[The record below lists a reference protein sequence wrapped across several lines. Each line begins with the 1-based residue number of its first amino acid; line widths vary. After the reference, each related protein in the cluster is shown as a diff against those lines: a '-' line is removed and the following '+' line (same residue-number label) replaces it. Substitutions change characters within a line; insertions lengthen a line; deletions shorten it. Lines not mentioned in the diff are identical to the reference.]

1 MRVYIHT
8 DLEGVSGVD
17 NYEMILPENARYAEA
32 QLRLTEDVNAAIE
45 GAFEGGATHVKVL
58 DSHGGGTQH
67 NILWE
72 KIDKRAEREPRPA
85 PRWWGHLD
93 GSYDATFFI
102 GAHAM
107 AGTINA
113 FLDHTQ
119 SSTSWYD
126 YYVNGRKMGEL
137 GQWALVAGHF
147 GVPLVMVAGDQAA
160 ASEAYA
166 FFAPVE
172 CAVVKRG
179 IGRMAA
185 ELVPLDE
192 AHRRIQDAAKRAMA
206 HVGKAKP
213 FQASLPMEVV
223 LDLTR
228 SDYADSAAKG
238 QGVERINARRVR
250 KVGATQLDL
259 FPW

>member
-1 MRVYIHT
+1 
-8 DLEGVSGVD
+8 
-17 NYEMILPENARYAEA
+17 MILPENARYVES

-45 GAFEGGATHVKVL
+45 GAFEGGATHVTVL

-67 NILWE
+67 NIAWE
-72 KIDKRAEREPRPA
+72 RIDKRAEREPRPA

-93 GSYDATFFI
+93 GSYDATFFV

-119 SSTSWYD
+119 SSLSWYD

-166 FFAPVE
+166 FFDPVE

-179 IGRMAA
+179 IGRMSA

-192 AHRRIQDAAKRAMA
+192 AHRRIREAAKRAMS

-213 FQASLPMEVV
+213 LRVSLPMEII

-228 SDYADSAAKG
+228 SDHADSAARG

-250 KVGATQLDL
+250 KMAATQLDL